1 MKLLIAFLITITVL
15 SAAFADDNASNM
27 LVQFQGPIEQ
37 GSLVRGH
44 VPAGSRLKLD
54 GVDVKVSADGYF
66 VVGFARENKPN
77 SMYVVEMPSG
87 EKIGGSL
94 AIAPR
99 QYDVERVDGLPPKTV
114 TPPPS
119 WTERRKVETARVVKG
134 RSYMTDD
141 EHWRSQFIKPASGRI
156 SGVYGSQRILN
167 GKPRSPHYGLD
178 IANKTGTKVVAPA
191 SGTIRLAAPD
201 FLLEGGIIIIDHG
214 FGVTSTLFHLNSVEV
229 KEGQN
234 IKQGERIGS
243 IGATGRA
250 SGPHVDWRLNWQKV
264 RLDPALV
271 LK

>member
-1 MKLLIAFLITITVL
+1 MKIYTALLMILFMTFSVN
-15 SAAFADDNASNM
+15 ADDSEGGM

-44 VPAGSRLKLD
+44 VPAGSSLKLD
-54 GVDVKVSADGYF
+54 GLDIKVSPDGYF
-66 VVGFARENKPN
+66 VVGFSRDQSPN
-77 SMYVVEMPSG
+77 SIYIVDLADG
-87 EKIGGSL
+87 EKIAGSL
-94 AIAPR
+94 TIASR
-99 QYDVERVDGLPPKTV
+99 NYDIERVDGLPPKTV
-114 TPPPS
+114 SPPPS
-119 WTERRKVETARVVKG
+119 WTKRRNEENSRVAKG
-134 RSYMTDD
+134 RAFVTDD
-141 EHWRSQFIKPASGRI
+141 EYWRDEFIKPASGRI

-167 GKPRSPHYGLD
+167 GEPRSPHYGLD

-191 SGTIRLAAPD
+191 SGIIRLAAPD
-201 FLLEGGIIIIDHG
+201 FLFEGGIIMIDHG

-234 IKQGERIGS
+234 VKQGERIGS

-250 SGPHVDWRLNWQKV
+250 SGPHVDWRLNWQNV

>member
-1 MKLLIAFLITITVL
+1 MKVITALFLTISMAF
-15 SAAFADDNASNM
+15 SSFADDKAGGM

-44 VPAGSRLKLD
+44 VPVGSKLKLD
-54 GVDVKVSADGYF
+54 GNEVKVTEDGYF
-66 VVGFARENKPN
+66 VVGFSRDHKA
-77 SMYVVEMPSG
+77 SSVYVVETPSG
-87 EKIGGSL
+87 DIIAGAL
-94 AIAPR
+94 AIASR
-99 QYDVERVDGLPPKTV
+99 SYDIERVDGLPPKTV
-114 TPPPS
+114 SPPPS
-119 WTERRKVETARVVKG
+119 WTERRKGETARVVSG
-134 RSYMTDD
+134 RSFMTDD
-141 EHWRSQFIKPASGRI
+141 EHWRDQFIKPASGRI

-191 SGTIRLAAPD
+191 AGIIRLSAPD
-201 FLLEGGIIIIDHG
+201 FLFEGGIIIIDHG
-214 FGVTSTLFHLNSVEV
+214 FGITSTLFHLNSVEV
-229 KEGQN
+229 KEGQ
-234 IKQGERIGS
+234 IVKQGERIGS